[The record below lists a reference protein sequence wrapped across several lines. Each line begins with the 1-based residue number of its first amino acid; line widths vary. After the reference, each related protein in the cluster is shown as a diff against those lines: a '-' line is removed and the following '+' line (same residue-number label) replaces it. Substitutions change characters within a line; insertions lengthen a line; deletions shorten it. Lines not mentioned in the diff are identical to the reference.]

1 MDPGTLAAAEAKA
14 RTLLRSSSPPPPPP
28 SNLLPRPGNG
38 YEPAAGGAWPAM
50 PNAHMG
56 GGAAGPWAEPGGLGM
71 GMGGHGLAGHQN
83 GMAGGHP
90 ASGTPTKPAA
100 FPWLGGGG
108 SDNGTWQPHTSGALP
123 GMLPGM
129 LPTASAAETADWGA
143 TSSGLPLDN
152 IGHLMSMMH
161 LQQQGGNAAP
171 GQASSQAPPSTNG
184 ASNAPGSV
192 ESNTTSGAAKEEG
205 AGGDLDWD
213 HAELQQLVQQATAQ

>member
-38 YEPAAGGAWPAM
+38 FEGGPGAWGPM

-56 GGAAGPWAEPGGLGM
+56 GGPAGPWAEPGGLGM
-71 GMGGHGLAGHQN
+71 GLGGHGLQQN
-83 GMAGGHP
+83 GHHHHMGPPGQQ
-90 ASGTPTKPAA
+90 GTPTKPAA

-108 SDNGTWQPHTSGALP
+108 NDNGTWQPHTSGAMP
-123 GMLPGM
+123 GTTPPATEGV
-129 LPTASAAETADWGA
+129 ADWGA
-143 TSSGLPLDN
+143 TSAGLPLDN
-152 IGHLMSMMH
+152 LGHLMSMMH
-161 LQQQGGNAAP
+161 LQQQSGNGNGTTAA
-171 GQASSQAPPSTNG
+171 SQAPPSTNG

-192 ESNTTSGAAKEEG
+192 ASNTTSGAAKEEG
-205 AGGDLDWD
+205 ASGDLDWD